1 VDPALCGRL
10 IDELMEEHM
19 AANNAKPKNAVIWNQ
34 RLSSER
40 RKPKSKGESD
50 EISSPFDLEDTRTQ
64 IERDFDRILFSTP
77 VRRLADKTQV
87 FPLDKNDSVRN
98 RLTHSIE
105 VSNLA
110 RSFGTTLCYSQSD
123 IFKNVVDAQR
133 NVPSLLAAIGLAH
146 DLGNPP
152 FGHQGETAI
161 QHWFEENK
169 GRIIPKATPNDLE
182 YYEDFRLFEGN
193 AQGFRLITRLQL
205 LSDEY
210 GLNLTYATLAAIMK
224 YPTSSNHLDKKTAA
238 KKKHGY
244 FRSEE
249 DIGKSVLKKVG
260 LEPGKRHALAYIME
274 ACDDIAYV
282 VLDAEDTVKK
292 GLASFPDLISYLKHH
307 GKSDELIDF
316 VARKS
321 EKKHKAFSEGESDLS
336 PAELND
342 ISMQLFRVN
351 AIGAMIREAS
361 KTFEENLDSFVQGVQ
376 KKPLLAISRAET
388 LRKTL
393 KEFAL
398 THGYTHKSVLALE
411 LDGFNTISAL
421 MDMFWFSITAMAGKT
436 LDEQNKQHPFARYV
450 YTRISENYRRT
461 FDSGSQNKKIPTWYY
476 KCQLLTDMVSG
487 MTDSYALSLYK
498 DLINLQG
505 ECKLK

>member
-1 VDPALCGRL
+1 MTEKTKTVGYAQLWR
-10 IDELMEEHM
+10 
-19 AANNAKPKNAVIWNQ
+19 K
-34 RLSSER
+34 RLSAER
-40 RKPKSKGESD
+40 RKPKDKGLVESN
-50 EISSPFDLEDTRTQ
+50 ETPSSTNLEDTRTQ
-64 IERDFDRILFSTP
+64 IERDFDRILFSSP

-98 RLTHSIE
+98 RLTHSYE

-110 RSFGTTLCYSQSD
+110 RSFGTTLCYSESA
-123 IFKNVVDAQR
+123 IFEGIEDAPR

-161 QHWFEENK
+161 QHWFVENK
-169 GRIIPKATPNDLE
+169 DRIIPKATTSDTE

-205 LSDEY
+205 LNDIY

-224 YPTSSNHLDKKTAA
+224 YPTSSNQLDKDIAA
-238 KKKHGY
+238 KKKHGF

-249 DIGKSVLKKVG
+249 EIAKEVLKKVG

-282 VLDAEDTVKK
+282 VLDAEDSVKK
-292 GLASFPDLISYLKHH
+292 GLASFADLIAYLRQHEKNDALI
-307 GKSDELIDF
+307 KS
-316 VARKS
+316 VADKS
-321 EKKHKAFSEGESDLS
+321 ESKHKEYREGTSKLS

-342 ISMQLFRVN
+342 ISMQLFRVH

-361 KTFEENLDSFVQGVQ
+361 KTFEDHLDSFIKGEQ
-376 KKPLLAISRAET
+376 KKPLLAISKAEK

-393 KEFAL
+393 KEFSY

-411 LDGFNTISAL
+411 LEGFNTLRGL
-421 MDMFWFSITAMAGKT
+421 MDMLWFSINAMAGKSS
-436 LDEQNKQHPFARYV
+436 DDQKKQHPFARYV

-461 FDSGSQNKKIPTWYY
+461 YDSGSQNKKIPPWYY

-498 DLINLQG
+498 ELLSLQG
-505 ECKLK
+505 KCELK